1 MGRRPSAFDP
11 SIQEGPMRA
20 DIRYN
25 NIIDNDEARE
35 AQAWADR
42 APQMPHDQ
50 IDADRFYITQ
60 AYTKYT
66 PENHEVWRDLF
77 DRRWSVLE
85 QQVSRQFIEG
95 MKILRLTRDRL
106 PLLDDLVLD
115 QDITVAGGAVLKK
128 GTRLD
133 GINKFL
139 KAQSD
144 WASYGVPGYLP
155 AKAFFACL
163 AQREFPTTVLIRPR
177 EVMDYLPEPDI
188 FHDVFGHVPLH
199 TLRVFA
205 DFLQTYGRAA
215 LLCEDEVHVKRL
227 ARLFWFTVEFGLIRE
242 DGQIKVYGSGLVS
255 SHAESEYALRGQW
268 EKRGQS
274 APDCLPREVAEYRP
288 FDLERVCNTD
298 FEIDHFQP
306 IYYVLES
313 FEQLRDA
320 MNRYAEQVIGES
332 GLAAASRH

>member
-1 MGRRPSAFDP
+1 
-11 SIQEGPMRA
+11 MRS

-25 NIIDNDEARE
+25 NIIDSDEARN
-35 AQAWADR
+35 AQAAADE
-42 APQMPHDQ
+42 APNTPAEK

-60 AYTKYT
+60 NYHQYTRD
-66 PENHEVWRDLF
+66 NHDVWREMF
-77 DRRWSVLE
+77 DKRWTVLE
-85 QQVSRQFIEG
+85 QQVSRIFIDG

-106 PLLDDLVLD
+106 PLLDDLVVD
-115 QDITVAGGAVLKK
+115 RDIEIAGGTIVKK

-139 KAQSD
+139 QAQSN

-177 EVMDYLPEPDI
+177 ETMDYLPEPDI

-199 TLRVFA
+199 TLKVFA
-205 DFLQTYGRAA
+205 DFLQTYGKAA
-215 LLCEDEVHVKRL
+215 LLCDDEYHVKRL
-227 ARLFWFTVEFGLIRE
+227 GRLFWFTVEFGLIKE
-242 DGQIKVYGSGLVS
+242 DGKVKVYGSGLVS
-255 SHAESEYALRGQW
+255 SHSESEYSLKGAW
-268 EKRGQS
+268 EKKGHS
-274 APDCLPREVAEYRP
+274 AEDCTVREVAEWRP
-288 FDLERVCNTD
+288 FDLDRVCDTD

-320 MNRYAEQVIGES
+320 MNEYAQQVIGEA
-332 GLAAASRH
+332 GLAKARS

>member
-1 MGRRPSAFDP
+1 
-11 SIQEGPMRA
+11 MRQ

-25 NIIDNDEARE
+25 NVIAGDEARI
-35 AQAWADR
+35 AQAAADA
-42 APQMPHDQ
+42 APGQSASE
-50 IDADRFYITQ
+50 IDADKFYITQ
-60 AYTKYT
+60 RYELYTRAD
-66 PENHEVWRDLF
+66 HDVWRDLF
-77 DRRWSVLE
+77 DRRWTVLE

-95 MKILRLTRDRL
+95 MRILRLTRDRL
-106 PLLDDLVLD
+106 PLLDDLVLA
-115 QDITVAGGAVLKK
+115 QDIEIAGGVKVAG

-139 KAQSD
+139 QAQSE

-199 TLRVFA
+199 TLKVFA
-205 DFLQTYGRAA
+205 DFLQTYGKAA
-215 LLCEDEVHVKRL
+215 LLCDDPTHVTHL

-242 DGQIKVYGSGLVS
+242 DGQVKVYGSGLVS
-255 SHAESEYALRGQW
+255 SHAESEYALKGQW
-268 EKRGQS
+268 ERAGG
-274 APDCLPREVAEYRP
+274 AGTPDCTPREVPEWRP
-288 FDLERVCNTD
+288 FDLRRICETD

-306 IYYVLES
+306 IYYVLDS

-320 MNRYAEQVIGES
+320 MNDYAEEVIGEA
-332 GLAAASRH
+332 GLAAAGRR

>member
-1 MGRRPSAFDP
+1 
-11 SIQEGPMRA
+11 MRA

-25 NIIDNDEARE
+25 NIIDSDQARF
-35 AQAWADR
+35 AQAAADD
-42 APQMPHDQ
+42 APNRPAAE
-50 IDADRFYITQ
+50 IDADKFYITQ
-60 AYTKYT
+60 QYHKYT
-66 PENHEVWRDLF
+66 REDHDVWRDLF
-77 DRRWSVLE
+77 DRRWTVLE
-85 QQVSRQFIEG
+85 RQVSRQFIEG

-115 QDITVAGGAVLKK
+115 RDIEIAGGVKVAK

-139 KAQSD
+139 QAQSS

-215 LLCEDEVHVKRL
+215 LMCGDASHVERL
-227 ARLFWFTVEFGLIRE
+227 GRLFWFTVEFGLIRE
-242 DGQIKVYGSGLVS
+242 NGEVKIYGSGLVS
-255 SHAESEYALRGQW
+255 SHGESKYALEGRW
-268 EKRGQS
+268 ENKGES
-274 APDCLPREVAEYRP
+274 IEDCTPRERAVWRP
-288 FDLERVCNTD
+288 FDLERICGTD

-320 MNRYAEQVIGES
+320 MNRYAEQVLGERA
-332 GLAAASRH
+332 LEAAGVG

>member
-1 MGRRPSAFDP
+1 
-11 SIQEGPMRA
+11 MRA

-25 NIIDNDEARE
+25 NIIDGDEARE
-35 AQAWADR
+35 AQAAADR
-42 APQMPHDQ
+42 APHTPAPAINPDLY
-50 IDADRFYITQ
+50 YITQ
-60 AYTKYT
+60 RYHLYT
-66 PENHEVWRDLF
+66 PENHGVWRDLF

-95 MKILRLTRDRL
+95 MKIIRLTRDRI
-106 PLLDDLVLD
+106 PLLDDLTLD
-115 QDITVAGGAVLKK
+115 RDITVAGGTIITK

-139 KAQSD
+139 KVRSD

-199 TLRVFA
+199 ALRVFA
-205 DFLQTYGRAA
+205 DFLQTYGQAA
-215 LLCEDEVHVKRL
+215 LECEDPIHVERL
-227 ARLFWFTVEFGLIRE
+227 SRLFWFTVEFGLIRE
-242 DGQIKVYGSGLVS
+242 DGRVKIYGSGLVS
-255 SHAESEYALRGQW
+255 SHGESEYSLNGQW
-268 EKRGQS
+268 RKTGRPAAEPCSKR
-274 APDCLPREVAEYRP
+274 DVAEWRP
-288 FDLERVCNTD
+288 FDLDEICDTA
-298 FEIDHFQP
+298 FEIDHYQP

-320 MNRYAEQVIGES
+320 MDEYARRVLGARP
-332 GLAAASRH
+332 AAKVA

>member
-1 MGRRPSAFDP
+1 
-11 SIQEGPMRA
+11 MRS
-20 DIRYN
+20 DIKYN
-25 NIIDNDEARE
+25 NIVDSDEARL
-35 AQAWADR
+35 AQAAADL
-42 APQMPHDQ
+42 APSLHLDQ
-50 IDADRFYITQ
+50 IDADKFYITQ
-60 AYTKYT
+60 HYTKYT
-66 PENHEVWRDLF
+66 PENHDVWRDLF
-77 DRRWSVLE
+77 DRRWGVLE

-106 PLLDDLVLD
+106 PLLDDLVLEKD
-115 QDITVAGGAVLKK
+115 LPVAGGVVLKA

-139 KAQSD
+139 QAQSS

-155 AKAFFACL
+155 AKSFFACL

-205 DFLQTYGRAA
+205 DFLQTYGKASM
-215 LLCEDEVHVKRL
+215 LCDDPEHIERL
-227 ARLFWFTVEFGLIRE
+227 GRLFWFTVEFGLIRE
-242 DGQIKVYGSGLVS
+242 DGQVKVYGSGLVS
-255 SHAESEYALRGQW
+255 SHAESAYALKGEW

-274 APDCLPREVAEYRP
+274 AEPIKERAIPEWRP
-288 FDLERVCNTD
+288 FDLERVCETA
-298 FEIDHFQP
+298 FEIDHYQP

-320 MNRYAEQVIGES
+320 MGQYAEQVIGRS
-332 GLAAASRH
+332 GMAKATAG

>member
-1 MGRRPSAFDP
+1 
-11 SIQEGPMRA
+11 MRA
-20 DIRYN
+20 EIRYN
-25 NIIDNDEARE
+25 NIVDADEARLAQE
-35 AQAWADR
+35 AADLT
-42 APQMPHDQ
+42 PSLHHTD
-50 IDADRFYITQ
+50 IDADKFYITQ
-60 AYTKYT
+60 NYTRYT
-66 PENHEVWRDLF
+66 RENHDVWRDLF

-85 QQVSRQFIEG
+85 QQVSRQFIDG

-106 PLLDDLVLD
+106 PLLDDLILD
-115 QDITVAGGAVLKK
+115 RDITVAGGKTIAK
-128 GTRLD
+128 GTKLD

-139 KAQSD
+139 GAQSS

-205 DFLQTYGRAA
+205 DFLQTYGKAA
-215 LLCEDEVHVKRL
+215 LLSDDDEHVKRL
-227 ARLFWFTVEFGLIRE
+227 SRLFWFTVEFGLIRE
-242 DGQIKVYGSGLVS
+242 DGKIKTYGSGLVS
-255 SHAESEYALRGQW
+255 SHAESEYSLKGQW
-268 EKRGQS
+268 ETKGRP
-274 APDCLPREVAEYRP
+274 APDCTARDVAEYRP
-288 FDLERVCNTD
+288 FDLDRVCGTD
-298 FEIDHFQP
+298 FEIDHYQP

-320 MNRYAEQVIGES
+320 MNQYAEKVLGE
-332 GLAAASRH
+332 AQMATPVRR

>member
-1 MGRRPSAFDP
+1 MLPT
-11 SIQEGPMRA
+11 
-20 DIRYN
+20 IRYN
-25 NIIDNDEARE
+25 NIIASDEARL
-35 AQAWADR
+35 AQAAADQ
-42 APQMPHDQ
+42 APSLP
-50 IDADRFYITQ
+50 ADEINADKFYITQ
-60 AYTKYT
+60 HYHLYTQ
-66 PENHEVWRDLF
+66 ENHDVWRDLY
-77 DRRWSVLE
+77 DRRWAVLE

-106 PLLDDLVLD
+106 PLLDDVVLD
-115 QDITVAGGAVLKK
+115 RDITIAGGVRLPK
-128 GTRLD
+128 GTKLD

-139 KAQSD
+139 QAQSS

-155 AKAFFACL
+155 AKSFFACL

-215 LLCEDEVHVKRL
+215 LLCDDELHIKRL
-227 ARLFWFTVEFGLIRE
+227 GRLFWFTVEFGLIRE
-242 DGQIKVYGSGLVS
+242 EGQIKVYGSGLVS
-255 SHAESEYALRGQW
+255 SHAESEYALKGQW
-268 EKRGQS
+268 EQKGTS
-274 APDCLPREVAEYRP
+274 VPDCTPRDIPEYRP
-288 FDLERVCNTD
+288 FDLERICNTD
-298 FEIDHFQP
+298 FEIDHYQP

-320 MNRYAEQVIGES
+320 MNRYAEQVIGEA
-332 GLAAASRH
+332 GLAKAGVH

>member
-1 MGRRPSAFDP
+1 
-11 SIQEGPMRA
+11 MRT

-25 NIIDNDEARE
+25 NIIDSGEARA
-35 AQAWADR
+35 AQAAADN
-42 APQMPHDQ
+42 APNLPASM
-50 IDADRFYITQ
+50 IDADQFYITQ
-60 AYTKYT
+60 NYGKYT
-66 PENHEVWRDLF
+66 AADHDVWCELF
-77 DRRWSVLE
+77 DRRWTMLE
-85 QQVSRQFIEG
+85 QQVSSQFIEG
-95 MKILRLTRDRL
+95 MKVLRLTRDRL

-115 QDITVAGGAVLKK
+115 REITIAEGRTLAK

-139 KAQSD
+139 QAQSN

-199 TLRVFA
+199 TLKVFA
-205 DFLQTYGRAA
+205 DFLQTYGQAA
-215 LLCEDEVHVKRL
+215 LECEDEHHIKRL
-227 ARLFWFTVEFGLIRE
+227 GRLFWFTVEFGLIKE
-242 DGQIKVYGSGLVS
+242 DGKVKVYGSGLVS
-255 SHAESEYALRGQW
+255 SHGESEYSLKGSW
-268 EKRGQS
+268 EKKGVPGAVPCS
-274 APDCLPREVAEYRP
+274 TREVAEWRP
-288 FDLERVCNTD
+288 FDLERVCETD
-298 FEIDHFQP
+298 FEIDHYQP

-320 MNRYAEQVIGES
+320 MSKYAERVIGARR
-332 GLAAASRH
+332 GAGAAA

>member
-1 MGRRPSAFDP
+1 MSEP
-11 SIQEGPMRA
+11 
-20 DIRYN
+20 IRYN
-25 NIIDNDEARE
+25 NVIDPAEGKT
-35 AQAWADR
+35 AQGFADN
-42 APQMPHDQ
+42 APNLAADQ
-50 IDADRFYITQ
+50 IDADRFYVTQ
-60 AYTKYT
+60 NYERYTR
-66 PENHEVWRDLF
+66 EDHEVWRDLF
-77 DRRWSVLE
+77 DRRWTMLE
-85 QQVSRQFIEG
+85 RQVSGQFIEG
-95 MKILRLTRDRL
+95 MKILRLTRERL
-106 PLLDDLVLD
+106 PLLDDTILTR
-115 QDITVAGGAVLKK
+115 DITIAGGAILKK

-139 KAQSD
+139 GQVSR

-199 TLRVFA
+199 ALKVFA

-215 LLCEDEVHVKRL
+215 LLCEDEEHIKQL

-242 DGQIKVYGSGLVS
+242 NGQVRIYGSGLVS
-255 SHAESEYALRGQW
+255 SHAESEYSLNGRW
-268 EKRGQS
+268 EQKGQS
-274 APDCLPREVAEYRP
+274 APDCTERPIAEWRA
-288 FDLERVCNTD
+288 FDLKRICATD
-298 FEIDHFQP
+298 FEIHHYQP

-320 MNRYAEQVIGES
+320 MNKYAEQVIGAKALES
-332 GLAAASRH
+332 VTAH

>member
-1 MGRRPSAFDP
+1 MRP
-11 SIQEGPMRA
+11 

-25 NIIDNDEARE
+25 NIIASDEARA
-35 AQAWADR
+35 AQAAADR
-42 APQMPHDQ
+42 APEQHASE

-60 AYTKYT
+60 HYHLYT
-66 PENHEVWRDLF
+66 PENHDVWRDLF
-77 DRRWSVLE
+77 DRRWQVLE
-85 QQVSRQFIEG
+85 GQVSRQFIEG
-95 MKILRLTRDRL
+95 LKILKLTRDRL

-115 QDITVAGGAVLKK
+115 RDITIAGGVQVKR

-139 KAQSD
+139 QAQSN

-205 DFLQTYGRAA
+205 DFLQTYGQAA
-215 LLCEDEVHVKRL
+215 LQCDDDTHVTRL
-227 ARLFWFTVEFGLIRE
+227 ARLFWFTVEFGLIKE
-242 DGQIKVYGSGLVS
+242 DGMVKVYGSGLVS
-255 SHAESEYALRGQW
+255 SHAESAYSLTGEW
-268 EKRGQS
+268 EKRGQTVQ
-274 APDCLPREVAEYRP
+274 DCTPRPVPVYRP
-288 FDLERVCNTD
+288 FDLERVCSTE

-320 MNRYAEQVIGES
+320 MNRYAEEVIGES
-332 GLAAASRH
+332 GLAKATAG

>member
-1 MGRRPSAFDP
+1 
-11 SIQEGPMRA
+11 MRA
-20 DIRYN
+20 DIKYN
-25 NIIDNDEARE
+25 NIIDNDEARL
-35 AQAWADR
+35 AQAAADK
-42 APQMPHDQ
+42 APETPAAE
-50 IDADRFYITQ
+50 IDADKYYITQ

-66 PENHEVWRDLF
+66 QADHDVWRDLY
-77 DRRWSVLE
+77 DRRWTVLE
-85 QQVSRQFIEG
+85 KQVSRQFIEG

-115 QDITVAGGAVLKK
+115 KDITIAGGTVLKK
-128 GTRLD
+128 GTKLD

-139 KAQSD
+139 QAQSS

-205 DFLQTYGRAA
+205 DFLQTYGKAA
-215 LLCEDEVHVKRL
+215 LLCEDEYHVKRL
-227 ARLFWFTVEFGLIRE
+227 GRLFWFTVEFGLIKEEGRVK
-242 DGQIKVYGSGLVS
+242 IYGSGLVS
-255 SHAESEYALRGQW
+255 SHGESEYALKGQW
-268 EKRGQS
+268 EKKGQ
-274 APDCLPREVAEYRP
+274 AAEDCKERPIAEWRP
-288 FDLERVCNTD
+288 FDLERICDTD
-298 FEIDHFQP
+298 FEIDHYQP

-320 MNRYAEQVIGES
+320 MNRYAEHVLGRRVAVGS
-332 GLAAASRH
+332 A